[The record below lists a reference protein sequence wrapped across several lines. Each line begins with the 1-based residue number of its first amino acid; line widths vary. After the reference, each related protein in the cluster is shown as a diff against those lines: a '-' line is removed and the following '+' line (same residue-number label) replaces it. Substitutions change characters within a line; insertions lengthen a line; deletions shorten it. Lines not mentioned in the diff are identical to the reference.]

1 MLDKKELTFPGG
13 SLKGQ
18 NNGGERAKQEPGSE
32 NRWGSGLQFYSG
44 CRPGR
49 QTDGH
54 SPNEGAPRPNPY
66 SFKDNSWAFST
77 VWVFCGRFGD
87 SRPLCLGKFVNSPNV
102 IPWT

>member
-1 MLDKKELTFPGG
+1 MPGRLFILDKKELTFPGG

-54 SPNEGAPRPNPY
+54 SPNEGGPEAEPIFIQGQQLGFFY
-66 SFKDNSWAFST
+66 SLGVLWK
-77 VWVFCGRFGD
+77 VW
-87 SRPLCLGKFVNSPNV
+87 
-102 IPWT
+102 